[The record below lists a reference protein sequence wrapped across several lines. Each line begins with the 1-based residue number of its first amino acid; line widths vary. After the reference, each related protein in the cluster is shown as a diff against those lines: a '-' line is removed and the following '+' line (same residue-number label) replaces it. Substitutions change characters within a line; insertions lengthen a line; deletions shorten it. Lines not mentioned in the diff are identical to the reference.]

1 MYFHSECTN
10 IIKQNQTSCLEEYP
24 LHYSVF
30 YLHIL
35 VLPVFKLHINGIMQ
49 NVFLFLNLWFFLL
62 ALCLRCTEI
71 DAVAVFHDFHS
82 QVVLMV
88 KNPPANTGDIREP
101 GWIPELG
108 RSPGG
113 GHGTHSSIL
122 AWRISWTEEPGEL
135 QFLGLKRVGHK
146 LWSDLAQHSKLNQ

>member
-88 KNPPANTGDIREP
+88 KNPPANTGDIRDKGSIP
-101 GWIPELG
+101 GSGRPPGVGNGNPLQYSCLG
-108 RSPGG
+108 NSKSRG
-113 GHGTHSSIL
+113 
-122 AWRISWTEEPGEL
+122 AWWTTVRGVTKSQTQL
-135 QFLGLKRVGHK
+135 
-146 LWSDLAQHSKLNQ
+146 SN

>member
-88 KNPPANTGDIREP
+88 KNPPANTGDIRDMSSIP
-101 GWIPELG
+101 GLG
-108 RSPGG
+108 RSPGA
-113 GHGTHSSIL
+113 GHGNL
-122 AWRISWTEEPGEL
+122 L
-135 QFLGLKRVGHK
+135 Q
-146 LWSDLAQHSKLNQ
+146 